1 MIIQLLISAFAF
13 YITAYLI
20 PGFVIS
26 GWQALVVISIVWGVL
41 TLIIRPI
48 LILLTLPIN
57 FLTLGLFTFVINA
70 LLLMLMTKIVPGFS
84 ISGFG
89 TAFLAAIVLSLVNM
103 FLLKLVP

>member
-1 MIIQLLISAFAF
+1 MIMQLLISAFAF
-13 YITAYLI
+13 YVTAYLI

-89 TAFLAAIVLSLVNM
+89 TALLAAIVLSVVNM